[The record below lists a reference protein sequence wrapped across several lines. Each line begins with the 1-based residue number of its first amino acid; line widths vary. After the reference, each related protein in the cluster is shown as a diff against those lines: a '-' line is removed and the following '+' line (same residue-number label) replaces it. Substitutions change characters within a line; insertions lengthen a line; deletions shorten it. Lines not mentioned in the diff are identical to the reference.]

1 MSAQDRFQEL
11 ITHENGLFPAIC
23 DMMLHSQVEN
33 GRRFLCAMN
42 NLVDYCIQANS
53 DDTGTINYQIVYV
66 PTCPEWARELLVR
79 FLIHKVAFTSSS
91 RFLAIA
97 KQKTKGYIVLPTG
110 LSSSSKQFKQLIG
123 EREYYRKFKKL
134 FEGKIPDNDNASK
147 TLFVVQEK
155 DIITRKQESLARTII
170 LQ

>member
-42 NLVDYCIQANS
+42 NLVDYCIQENHS
-53 DDTGTINYQIVYV
+53 DSDTINYQIVYV

-91 RFLAIA
+91 HFLSIA
-97 KQKTKGYIVLPTG
+97 EQKTRGDIILPTG
-110 LSSSSKQFKQLIG
+110 VTSSSKLFKQIIA
-123 EREYYRKFKKL
+123 ERKYYRKF
-134 FEGKIPDNDNASK
+134 P
-147 TLFVVQEK
+147 
-155 DIITRKQESLARTII
+155 IISS
-170 LQ
+170 